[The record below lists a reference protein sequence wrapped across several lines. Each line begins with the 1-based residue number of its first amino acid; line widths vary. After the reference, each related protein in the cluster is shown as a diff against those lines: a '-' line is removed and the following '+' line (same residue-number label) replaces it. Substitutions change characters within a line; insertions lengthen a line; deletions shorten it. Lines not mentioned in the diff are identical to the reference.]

1 MKVLPLI
8 AENWKMDGGV
18 AFGVVPQTIWKK
30 LVEPDENNL
39 IRITTR
45 CLLVDDGRRRVLF
58 DVGMGNKQNEKYYG
72 FRHIFGDNSLE
83 RSLEAY
89 GYAPEDITDVVFTH
103 LHDDHCGGAIA
114 LNAQGEEEIV
124 FKNALHHCSR
134 AQWEWANNPNKRE
147 VGSFF
152 KGNFEPLMQ
161 AGKMNLIDEAGP
173 FTDSISLRIM
183 NGHTRG
189 MLVPLIRTGEKTLVF
204 AADFIPLAANI
215 PLPFIASVDIEPL
228 EALKEKET
236 FLQEAVENGYY
247 LVFEHDYRVEGCS
260 LVTTEK
266 GVRLDKEIS
275 LNEILV

>member
-1 MKVLPLI
+1 MKIIPVI

-18 AFGVVPQTIWKK
+18 AFGVVPQTIWRK
-30 LVEPDENNL
+30 LVEPDDRNL
-39 IRITTR
+39 IKITTR
-45 CLLVDDGRRRVLF
+45 CLLVDDGKRRILF
-58 DVGMGNKQNEKYYG
+58 DVGMGRKQNEKYYG
-72 FRHIFGDNSLE
+72 YRHIFGEDTLINSLK
-83 RSLEAY
+83 SN
-89 GYAPEDITDVVFTH
+89 GYTPDDITDVVFTH

-114 LNAQGEEEIV
+114 LNEQGDPEIV
-124 FKNALHHCSR
+124 FKNAMHHCSK

-147 VGSFF
+147 IGSFF
-152 KGNFEPLMQ
+152 KINFEPLMK
-161 AGKMNLIDEAGP
+161 AGKMKLIDQAGP
-173 FTDSISLRIM
+173 FTDHITLRIM

-189 MLVPLIRTGEKTLVF
+189 MFVPVITAGERTLVY

-247 LVFEHDYRVEGCS
+247 LVFEHDYAVESCT
-260 LVTTEK
+260 LIATEK
-266 GVRLDKEIS
+266 GVRVDKEIS